1 VATAMVTQQSERA
14 AIPRSFYEA
23 LKQGWR
29 IVREKS
35 KSIPGNRCGS
45 VTLELDSRRMSVFY
59 FADKDGYR
67 FGSPKVL

>member
-29 IVREKS
+29 IVAEKS
-35 KSIPGNRCGS
+35 KSVRGSRCGAVMLAKNGRRIS
-45 VTLELDSRRMSVFY
+45 VPY
-59 FADKDGYR
+59 FADSDGYR
-67 FGSPKVL
+67 FGFVKAL